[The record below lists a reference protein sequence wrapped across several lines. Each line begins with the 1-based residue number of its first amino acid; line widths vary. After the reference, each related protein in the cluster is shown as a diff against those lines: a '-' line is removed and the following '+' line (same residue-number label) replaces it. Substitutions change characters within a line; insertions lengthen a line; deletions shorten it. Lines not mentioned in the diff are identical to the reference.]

1 MKDTCLP
8 LSRDALATDGTIQ
21 HQLAIY
27 IHYSTS
33 HVIDSDHST
42 LTDFNLLV
50 VNILSF
56 LLMNEFTLI
65 LRCNDGRKT

>member
-27 IHYSTS
+27 IHYPTG
-33 HVIDSDHST
+33 HLIDSDHST
-42 LTDFNLLV
+42 LTDINLLV
-50 VNILSF
+50 VILSF

>member
-27 IHYSTS
+27 IHYPTS
-33 HVIDSDHST
+33 HVIDSDYST
-42 LTDFNLLV
+42 LTDINLLV
-50 VNILSF
+50 VILNILVT
-56 LLMNEFTLI
+56 NEFTLI
-65 LRCNDGRKT
+65 IYKMQ